1 MCSHRLQVFEIP
13 ILSSTA
19 CLDAACSLPFRSK
32 PSVIFCA
39 CSVPLCKQ
47 TNNILSPRW
56 EYMCFLLKRSLLSLS
71 VVPNSK
77 QCRIIDS
84 PILLITHNCDHNTS
98 SSVFQYYFFFSS
110 SYLNYFVDLLDLK
123 PAPNNGTHGQL
134 NHLLRNPVYI
144 PQHPKETIHPSECS
158 VVGQRNF
165 PVSLGCSCRTVVCAE
180 MVEVVEADVC
190 VVFRVRLW
198 IIYLS
203 CGFSACILYLFFDL
217 VSDQNEILP
226 GASGY

>member
-1 MCSHRLQVFEIP
+1 
-13 ILSSTA
+13 
-19 CLDAACSLPFRSK
+19 
-32 PSVIFCA
+32 
-39 CSVPLCKQ
+39 
-47 TNNILSPRW
+47 
-56 EYMCFLLKRSLLSLS
+56 MCFLLKGSLLSLS
-71 VVPNSK
+71 VVLNSK

-84 PILLITHNCDHNTS
+84 PILLITHNCNHNTS
-98 SSVFQYYFFFSS
+98 SSVLQSFFTSC
-110 SYLNYFVDLLDLK
+110 YLNCFVDLLDLK

-158 VVGQRNF
+158 VVGQRTF
-165 PVSLGCSCRTVVCAE
+165 PVSLGCSCKTVVCAE

-190 VVFRVRLW
+190 VVFRARLW
-198 IIYLS
+198 IMYLPCS
-203 CGFSACILYLFFDL
+203 FSAWVFYLFFDL